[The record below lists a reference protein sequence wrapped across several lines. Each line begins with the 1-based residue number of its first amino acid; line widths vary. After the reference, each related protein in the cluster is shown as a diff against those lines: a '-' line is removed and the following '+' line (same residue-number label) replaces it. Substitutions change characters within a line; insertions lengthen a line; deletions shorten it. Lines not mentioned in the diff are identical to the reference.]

1 MRQSGHVGNDDGWGH
16 AAHDHSHQVLQ
27 RHGYGHANRWQAPVL
42 KQRLSAAFKLSHGV
56 VSFVR
61 SVLSIARLYC

>member
-42 KQRLSAAFKLSHGV
+42 KQRLPAAFKLSHGV

-61 SVLSIARLYC
+61 SVLSIARF